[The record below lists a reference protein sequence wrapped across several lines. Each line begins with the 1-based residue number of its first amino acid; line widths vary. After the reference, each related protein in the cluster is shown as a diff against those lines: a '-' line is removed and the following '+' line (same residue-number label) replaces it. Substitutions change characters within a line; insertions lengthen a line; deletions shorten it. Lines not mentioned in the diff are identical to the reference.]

1 MNYEKVS
8 VISVRIPYSLIKAF
22 LKTSGMNLDAQAG
35 IMGDKLSGGQKQ
47 MIHILRAICKDN
59 KIVIMDEPT
68 SSIDTTNKE
77 QILNALKELS
87 KNSTMILITHE
98 SLGLTSNSVKI

>member
-1 MNYEKVS
+1 MINRLN
-8 VISVRIPYSLIKAF
+8 ITLF
-22 LKTSGMNLDAQAG
+22 NNLDLDAQAG
-35 IMGDKLSGGQKQ
+35 IMGDNLSGGQKQ

-98 SLGLTSNSVKI
+98 SLGLTSNSIKI

>member
-1 MNYEKVS
+1 
-8 VISVRIPYSLIKAF
+8 
-22 LKTSGMNLDAQAG
+22 
-35 IMGDKLSGGQKQ
+35 
-47 MIHILRAICKDN
+47 
-59 KIVIMDEPT
+59 MDEPT